1 MDALQNWFF
10 WTWKIG
16 NATNGTVQAPF
27 WSYQLGLE
35 NGWMPTDPRAA
46 NGVCGNTSP
55 WQPPLAPSQTGGS
68 GAGQIPSSVSVSL
81 AWPPTS
87 ISNAGAAVT
96 LLPHY
101 THTGTIPTLSTPSF
115 TSAAKSVTPGDGWEN
130 PSDTL
135 GLAVPIATCNYPSPW
150 MESGFSVPPVC
161 GAQSTGLR
169 RRDVVVEP
177 SITPAPSHLP

>member
-1 MDALQNWFF
+1 
-10 WTWKIG
+10 
-16 NATNGTVQAPF
+16 
-27 WSYQLGLE
+27 
-35 NGWMPTDPRAA
+35 MPTDPRAA
-46 NGVCGNTSP
+46 SGVCGNSNP

-68 GAGQIPSSVSVSL
+68 GAGQIPNSVSLKL

-101 THTGTIPTLSTPSF
+101 THTGTIPTLPAPTF
-115 TSAAKSVTPGDGWEN
+115 VNATNSVKAGDGWEN

-135 GLAVPIATCNYPSPW
+135 GLAVPIATCTYPSPW
-150 MESGFSVPPVC
+150 MESGFSAVAAC

-169 RRDVVVEP
+169 RNVVVAEP
-177 SITPAPSHLP
+177 SITPAPIPSR